1 MEQESIS
8 SCSNGFIFNFTI
20 MPRISDGVMN
30 LINAAKEKGMIFYGL
45 GISISEITDCQV
57 YEIIDRMW
65 FYCKLPL
72 FAYRSLSNASMQMT
86 WIKQKYRIL

>member
-8 SCSNGFIFNFTI
+8 SCSNVFIFNFTI

-45 GISISEITDCQV
+45 GINISEITDCQV
-57 YEIIDRMW
+57 YEVIDRMW
-65 FYCKLPL
+65 FYQNDICYKIYEKTTKLD
-72 FAYRSLSNASMQMT
+72 
-86 WIKQKYRIL
+86 